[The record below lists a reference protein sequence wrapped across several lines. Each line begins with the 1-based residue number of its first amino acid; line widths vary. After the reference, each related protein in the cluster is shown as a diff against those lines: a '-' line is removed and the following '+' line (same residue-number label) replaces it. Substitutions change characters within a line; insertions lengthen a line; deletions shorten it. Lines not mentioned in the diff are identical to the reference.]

1 MRNKELNIHEIK
13 EKLAYYCAYQD
24 RCHQEVEKKLNEF
37 FLIPEARD
45 EILLYLMRENFLN
58 EERFAR
64 RFARGKFYQKSW
76 GRIKITQ
83 ELKKRY
89 LNNLLITKG
98 LSEIDE
104 NDYLKEAKRLIE
116 NKIGQLK
123 ENNLYKRNQKVIRF
137 MLQKGYEYEIIQS
150 ILQEESF

>member
-64 RFARGKFYQKSW
+64 SFARGKFYQKSW